1 MSFSFDVKEELSKIK
16 NLKDKESVLAEFK
29 GYMIN
34 KRIETNKNI
43 EYATENEYNIN
54 RFIKLLKNIGIEK
67 YNIQVKGN
75 NYIVTFKNNLKIE
88 SINLSKEV
96 LEKAYI
102 RGVLMGNGSINEPKN
117 NYHLEINIKEDVLV
131 DKISKILN
139 KYGIEVKRIRKSNGN
154 SVYIKDGDEISKFL
168 AFIGA
173 NTSVLKFEEARVLR
187 DMRNNVNRIVNCE
200 TANLNK
206 TAQAS
211 AKQIQAI
218 KIIQKYNEFNKIP
231 EQLQEVAKLRL
242 ENPEA
247 TLAELGHML
256 TEKIGKS
263 GINHRLKSIEKIA
276 EEITKKLKKP

>member
-102 RGVLMGNGSINEPKN
+102 RGVFMGNGSINEPKN

-154 SVYIKDGDEISKFL
+154 SVYIKDGEEISKFL

-218 KIIQKYNEFNKIP
+218 KIIQKYNKFNKIP
-231 EQLQEVAKLRL
+231 E
-242 ENPEA
+242 
-247 TLAELGHML
+247 
-256 TEKIGKS
+256 
-263 GINHRLKSIEKIA
+263 
-276 EEITKKLKKP
+276 

>member
-34 KRIETNKNI
+34 KKIETNKNI

-102 RGVLMGNGSINEPKN
+102 RGVFMGNGSINEPKN

-206 TAQAS
+206 TVNAAVV
-211 AKQIQAI
+211 QIQAI
-218 KIIQKYNEFNKIP
+218 QKIKKAKKWNRLPTN
-231 EQLQEVAKLRL
+231 LQEIALLRL

-247 TLAELGHML
+247 TLEELGKML
-256 TEKIGKS
+256 SEPIGKS
-263 GINHRLKSIEKIA
+263 GVNHRLKKIIEIA
-276 EEITKKLKKP
+276 KG

>member
-102 RGVLMGNGSINEPKN
+102 RGVFMGNGSINEPKN

-218 KIIQKYNEFNKIP
+218 KIIQKYNFRI
-231 EQLQEVAKLRL
+231 Q
-242 ENPEA
+242 
-247 TLAELGHML
+247 
-256 TEKIGKS
+256 
-263 GINHRLKSIEKIA
+263 
-276 EEITKKLKKP
+276 